1 MNLVALDLLA
11 SVLKALGLSPS
22 YASPLWRGLKLLL
35 VLLVARALWRWWRWW
50 RQRREPGPSHVDFGD
65 RPDHYNR

>member
-11 SVLKALGLSPS
+11 SALKALGLSPS

-35 VLLVARALWRWWRWW
+35 VLLVARALWRWWR
-50 RQRREPGPSHVDFGD
+50 QRSAPGPSHVDFGD

>member
-1 MNLVALDLLA
+1 MNLLALELLA

-22 YASPLWRGLKLLL
+22 YALPLWRGLKLLL
-35 VLLVARALWRWWRWW
+35 VLLVARALWRWWRT
-50 RQRREPGPSHVDFGD
+50 RREPGPSHVDFGD